1 MAKVVKDITINAPI
15 EKVYEY
21 ISNPE
26 QIPEYQPNATKVT
39 NVTGKGETQQW
50 VMGYKMMG
58 IPFKGKTSVTRSTPN
73 QERRFDTNGF
83 IRSYWFW
90 RIKHENGGTHLN
102 CEMKYTVRVPV
113 LGYIWELLLLQQA
126 SHITGSAVKNIKKKM
141 ES

>member
-26 QIPEYQPNATKVT
+26 QITEYQPNATKVT

-73 QERRFDTNGF
+73 AERRIDTNGF

-102 CEMKYTVRVPV
+102 CEMKYTVRIPV

-126 SHITGSAVKNIKKKM
+126 SNITGSAVKNIKKKM

>member
-1 MAKVVKDITINAPI
+1 
-15 EKVYEY
+15 
-21 ISNPE
+21 
-26 QIPEYQPNATKVT
+26 
-39 NVTGKGETQQW
+39 
-50 VMGYKMMG
+50 MGYKMMG

-126 SHITGSAVKNIKKKM
+126 SNITGSAVKNIKKKM